1 MRHTVQTRFTS
12 FLLQCIISV
21 HWCMKLLLPF
31 LLFPFL
37 SMAQEPMPRLENDT
51 LYTLSGYKIFRG
63 QTLEFA
69 NGLERYGRFKFVSV
83 KNGILSTSLTNCPVI
98 VKEFRKFW
106 ISKGLNNGYIVF
118 DGYLIRK
125 DGSRDYI
132 VLQMAF
138 DRAIENSP
146 VLPSEIKVPDE
157 FRNKY
162 KRNIKREKQFLYN
175 LYQDKVI
182 TKSAYQEMKK
192 KLDEL

>member
-1 MRHTVQTRFTS
+1 M
-12 FLLQCIISV
+12 
-21 HWCMKLLLPF
+21 
-31 LLFPFL
+31 
-37 SMAQEPMPRLENDT
+37 
-51 LYTLSGYKIFRG
+51 
-63 QTLEFA
+63 EFN

-83 KNGILSTSLTNCPVI
+83 KSTILSTSLTNCQVI

-125 DGSRDYI
+125 DGTRDYI
-132 VLQMAF
+132 ILQMAF

-162 KRNIKREKQFLYN
+162 KRNIKRDKQFLYN

-182 TKSAYQEMKK
+182 TKTAYQEMKK
-192 KLDEL
+192 KLDEQ